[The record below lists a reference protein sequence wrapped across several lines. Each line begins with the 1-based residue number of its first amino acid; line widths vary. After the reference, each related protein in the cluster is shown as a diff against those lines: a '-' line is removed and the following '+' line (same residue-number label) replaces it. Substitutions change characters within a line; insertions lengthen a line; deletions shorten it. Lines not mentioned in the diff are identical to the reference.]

1 MALLK
6 DIPIKFPSL
15 LSSEFGKKPEI
26 GSLFDSK
33 QSFARA
39 MRTDRKKP
47 ELLSIKY
54 FDMEVRMDPAL
65 KDDEVVFTSTVAD
78 HAVTMAKLS
87 AEEMTKSLAA
97 FTDAM
102 LANDVKIAPYQKALL
117 DDLDD
122 AAAYIKPIYPSWYR
136 HDFPV
141 SKLITGSFT
150 LPELTIHSSE
160 AELKSRGFVKMI
172 SPDSTQAGVF
182 STKNAIDLRN
192 AGWIEVPHNA
202 CEACWGVRSDE
213 PCWHCDGTGEDPT
226 L

>member
-33 QSFARA
+33 QSFVRA
-39 MRTDRKKP
+39 LRTDRKKP
-47 ELLSIKY
+47 EPLPIKY
-54 FDMEVRMDPAL
+54 FDMEVRVDPAL
-65 KDDEVVFTSTVAD
+65 KDDEVVFTSTLAD
-78 HAVTMAKLS
+78 HVVTMTRLS

-97 FTDAM
+97 FTDA
-102 LANDVKIAPYQKALL
+102 LITNDKLQPYQKALL

-122 AAAYIKPIYPSWYR
+122 AATYIKPIYPGWYR
-136 HDFPV
+136 HTFPV
-141 SKLITGSFT
+141 SNIITGT
-150 LPELTIHSSE
+150 LELPELTIHSSE
-160 AELKSRGFVKMI
+160 AELKSRGYLKMI